1 MPPINGLRIVIV
13 GDSLSAGPHTPG
25 QVLADQLSVRGAT
38 VTVNAR
44 VGRSANNFY
53 GREDWRAQLQQ
64 IASARPDVA
73 IVVLG
78 TNDIGL
84 SMAVDGQ
91 RMTQLRDALA
101 GAGADVYAF
110 GPPAFPPG
118 SRLVAGQPAVV
129 AMMRGVFGARF
140 HDLTPRTADLVTTK
154 YRTGDQVHFTA
165 AGGDVAGQRMAQ
177 TMIDQLRATDPAGG
191 WPVAV
196 ALMVAGWFMLR

>member
-1 MPPINGLRIVIV
+1 MPPVQGLRVVIV

-25 QVLADQLSVRGAT
+25 RVLGDRLAAQGAD

-64 IASARPDVA
+64 IAAGKPDVA

-84 SMAVDGQ
+84 SMSVDGQ
-91 RMTQLRDALA
+91 RMAQLREALA

-118 SRLVAGQPAVV
+118 TRLVAGQPQVV
-129 AMMRGVFGARF
+129 RMMRGVFGGDRF
-140 HDLTPRTADLVTTK
+140 IDLTPLTSDLVGSAH
-154 YRTGDQVHFTA
+154 RTGDQVHFTS
-165 AGGDVAGQRMAQ
+165 AGGDVAGQRMA
-177 TMIDQLRATDPAGG
+177 DQFLRASSSPGGG
-191 WPVAV
+191 WPVAI
-196 ALMVAGWFMLR
+196 ALLIAGWFLVR

>member
-1 MPPINGLRIVIV
+1 MPIRGQRVVIV

-25 QVLADQLSVRGAT
+25 QVLADRLAAAGADVR
-38 VTVNAR
+38 VNAR

-53 GREDWRAQLQQ
+53 GREDWRGQLQQ
-64 IASARPDVA
+64 IAATHPDVA

-84 SMAVDGQ
+84 SMTVDAQ

-110 GPPAFPPG
+110 GPPTFPPG
-118 SRLVAGQPAVV
+118 TRLVAGQPQVV
-129 AMMRGVFGARF
+129 RMMRDVFGGDRF
-140 HDLTPRTADLVTTK
+140 IDLTPLTADLVTSQH
-154 YRTGDQVHFTA
+154 RTGDQVHFTA
-165 AGGDVAGQRMAQ
+165 AGGDVAGQRMA
-177 TMIDQLRATDPAGG
+177 DAFLRASSAPGGG

-196 ALMVAGWFMLR
+196 ALLVAGWFLLR

>member
-1 MPPINGLRIVIV
+1 MVV

-25 QVLADQLSVRGAT
+25 QVLADRLAAQGAT
-38 VTVNAR
+38 VAVNAR

-53 GREDWRAQLQQ
+53 GREDWRAQLAQ
-64 IASARPDVA
+64 IAAGHPDVA

-84 SMAVDGQ
+84 AMSVDAQ

-101 GAGADVYAF
+101 AAGADVYAF

-118 SRLVAGQPAVV
+118 TRLVPGQPQVV
-129 AMMRGVFGARF
+129 QMMRGVFADRF
-140 HDLTPRTADLVTTK
+140 IDLTPITADLVTSK
-154 YRTGDQVHFTA
+154 HRTGDQVHFTA
-165 AGGDVAGQRMAQ
+165 AGGDIAGQRMA
-177 TMIDQLRATDPAGG
+177 DQFLQAAAAPGGG

-196 ALMVAGWFMLR
+196 ALMIAGWFLLR